1 MAAPKFAKLSDPGKE
16 AAVAGA
22 IAAGTFESIPEK
34 SLVLPDAFVDG
45 RWRIVYTVALEL
57 RKQISDRIVCAEAV
71 TDAIAMRELDAEF
84 QTAFDSTKTFDWH
97 RWPEHTDISCAYAPP
112 VLQYLLFEIGALHRR
127 RQFVA
132 LGQTITEYGVEP
144 ADAFAR
150 LEGIIHQS
158 NGHSLEPLIERKFEF
173 ENAPEKPAPVFTL
186 CGQQIATAGN
196 IVSLYSQAKAGKSA
210 VLSAMMA
217 AAFSDDALCDF
228 LGFAAAPNAPG
239 RALVHFDTEQSRY
252 DADALIRRAL
262 RRADIEGPPPP
273 WLRSYW
279 LTDIELGLR
288 RSLLRDELEAAAE
301 ACGGIYCVLLDGVG
315 DLVLDVNDI
324 AETQNFVIE
333 LHALAIRYDCPI
345 VGVLHENPGDK
356 NDKQRGHLGSQL
368 ERKAESNIR
377 LLKDS
382 DGITVIYTEK
392 SRHANIPQSAGHR
405 FRWSD
410 EAAMH
415 TTFEAGGNCKP
426 DAHLGEQHFVA
437 EIFNCAEATGGL
449 SWSQFHARICELA
462 GLKEGGARRRFQ
474 KLLSL
479 GLIEKN
485 SAGFYMLDPRANSS
499 K

>member
-1 MAAPKFAKLSDPGKE
+1 VASQKFAKFSDPGKE
-16 AAVAGA
+16 AAIAGA

-34 SLVLPDAFVDG
+34 CLVPPDAFTDP
-45 RWRIVYTVALEL
+45 RWRIIYSVAIEL
-57 RKQISDRIVCAEAV
+57 RKQISDQIICAEAI
-71 TDAIAMRELDAEF
+71 TDAIAFRQLDAEF
-84 QTAFDSTKTFDWH
+84 QHAFDSTKTFDWH
-97 RWPEHTDISCAYAPP
+97 RWPEHTDVSCAYAPP
-112 VLQYLLFEIGALHRR
+112 VLQYLLSEIGALHRR

-132 LGQTITEYGVEP
+132 LGKTITEYNVEP
-144 ADAFAR
+144 ADAFAT

-158 NGHSLEPLIERKFEF
+158 NGHSLEPLIARKFEF
-173 ENAPEKPAPVFTL
+173 EKVPEKPSPVLTL

-196 IVSLYSQAKAGKSA
+196 IISLYSQAKAGKSA

-228 LGFAAAPNAPG
+228 LGFAAAPNFSG

-252 DADALIRRAL
+252 DADQLIRRAL
-262 RRADIEGPPPP
+262 RRADIEGPPPS

-288 RSLLRDELEAAAE
+288 RALLRDELEAAAQ

-345 VGVLHENPGDK
+345 IGVLHENPGDK

-405 FRWSD
+405 FKWSD

-415 TTFEAGGNCKP
+415 TTFEAGAKNGS
-426 DAHLGEQHFVA
+426 DANLGEKHFAA
-437 EIFNCAEATGGL
+437 EIFNCAQATGGL
-449 SWSQFHARICELA
+449 SWAQLHARICELA
-462 GLKEGGARRRFQ
+462 GIKQTGARRRFQ
-474 KLLSL
+474 KLLDL

-485 SAGFYMLDPRANSS
+485 SAGFYLLTSAAAYA
-499 K
+499 

>member
-1 MAAPKFAKLSDPGKE
+1 VAAPKFAKLSDPGKE

-34 SLVLPDAFVDG
+34 CLVPPDAFTDG
-45 RWRIVYTVALEL
+45 RWRIVYAVALEL
-57 RKQISDRIVCAEAV
+57 RKQPSDQIVCAEAV

-84 QTAFDSTKTFDWH
+84 QAALDSTKTFDWH
-97 RWPEHTDISCAYAPP
+97 KWPEYTDVSCAYAP
-112 VLQYLLFEIGALHRR
+112 LTLAYLLAELGALYRR

-132 LGQTITEYGVEP
+132 LGRSIAEAVVEP
-144 ADAFAR
+144 ADAAAR
-150 LEGIIHQS
+150 LEDILHQA
-158 NGHSLEPLIERKFEF
+158 NGHSLEPLIARKFAF
-173 ENAPEKPAPVFTL
+173 ENAPAKPAPVFTL

-196 IVSLYSQAKAGKSA
+196 IISLYSQAKAGKSA

-228 LGFAAAPNAPG
+228 LGFAAAPNTAG

-252 DADALIRRAL
+252 DADQLIRRAL
-262 RRADIEGPPPP
+262 RRADITGPPPP

-288 RSLLRDELEAAAE
+288 RALLRGELEAAAA
-301 ACGGIYCVLLDGVG
+301 ACGGIYCALIDGVG

-345 VGVLHENPGDK
+345 IGVLHENPGDK
-356 NDKQRGHLGSQL
+356 HDKQRGHLGSQL

-392 SRHANIPQSAGHR
+392 SRHANIPQTAGHR
-405 FRWSD
+405 FRWCD

-415 TTFEAGGNCKP
+415 TTFEAGLKGRP
-426 DAHLGEQHFVA
+426 DAHLGERHFVA
-437 EIFNCAEATGGL
+437 EIFNCAAATGGL
-449 SWSQFHARICELA
+449 SWSQLHARICELA

-474 KLLSL
+474 KLLAL

-485 SAGFYMLDPRANSS
+485 SAGFYLPAAAANAA
-499 K
+499 

>member
-1 MAAPKFAKLSDPGKE
+1 MAARTRFAKLTDPGKE
-16 AAVAGA
+16 AAIAGS

-34 SLVLPDAFVDG
+34 SLLPSDAFTDA
-45 RWRIVYTVALEL
+45 RWRIVYAVALEL
-57 RKQISDRIVCAEAV
+57 RKQISGRIVCAEAIN
-71 TDAIAMRELDAEF
+71 DAIAMRELDVEF
-84 QTAFDSTKTFDWH
+84 QHALDSSKTFDWH
-97 RWPEHTDISCAYAPP
+97 KWPEYADTSCAYSPL
-112 VLQYLLFEIGALHRR
+112 VLQYLLVEIGRLYRR
-127 RQFVA
+127 RQFVT
-132 LGQTITEYGVEP
+132 LGKTIAEDGVEP
-144 ADAFAR
+144 KDAFST

-158 NGHSLEPLIERKFEF
+158 NGHSLEPLAARKFEF

-196 IVSLYSQAKAGKSA
+196 IISLYSQAKAGKSA
-210 VLSAMMA
+210 ALSAMMA
-217 AAFSDDALCDF
+217 AAFSDGPLCDF
-228 LGFAAAPNAPG
+228 LGFAAAPNSAG

-252 DADALIRRAL
+252 DADQLIRRAL
-262 RRADIEGPPPP
+262 RRADITGPPPP

-288 RSLLRDELEAAAE
+288 RALLRDELEAAAE
-301 ACGGIYCVLLDGVG
+301 ACGGLYCVLLDGVG

-333 LHALAIRYDCPI
+333 LHALAIRYGCPI

-377 LLKDS
+377 LLKDG
-382 DGITVIYTEK
+382 DGVTVIYTEK

-405 FRWSD
+405 FRWCD

-426 DAHLGEQHFVA
+426 DAHLGEKHFAA
-437 EIFNCAEATGGL
+437 EIFNCAAAVGGL
-449 SWSQFHARICELA
+449 SWSQLHARICELA

-474 KLLSL
+474 KLLAL

-485 SAGFYMLDPRANSS
+485 SAGFYMPDTRVNS
-499 K
+499 